1 MLQTQPEMAESHAEE
16 KKEDPKVQA
25 PVLKVDLDSNVEDSV
40 AYSLLDDWAK
50 KLGKRQ
56 AHRRDL
62 CCQGGETAALPDLLC
77 THAAPRALPVSH
89 VFCAH
94 GVV

>member
-1 MLQTQPEMAESHAEE
+1 MAESHAEE
-16 KKEDPKVQA
+16 KKEEPKVQA

-56 AHRRDL
+56 ATDA
-62 CCQGGETAALPDLLC
+62 TSAAKEVKPLPC
-77 THAAPRALPVSH
+77 PI
-89 VFCAH
+89 FCARTLPREH
-94 GVV
+94 CQCRTYSAHTA